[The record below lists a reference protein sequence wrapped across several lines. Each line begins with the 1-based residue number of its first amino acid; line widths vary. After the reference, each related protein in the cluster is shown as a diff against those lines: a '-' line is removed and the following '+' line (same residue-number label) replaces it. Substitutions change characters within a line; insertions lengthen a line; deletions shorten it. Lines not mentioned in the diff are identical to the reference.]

1 MRFLSFWSQSG
12 CFEPLLRASSQALGL
27 RVPATIF
34 CFGNFPAS
42 SWSSRSYLDLFHDFG
57 NFASVVRQCNLR
69 EMSNTDSSQEKTKQ
83 GTSPWKENPSL
94 AAQESVACDAPR
106 KSRYPEMQSAVRFP
120 IKLPISV
127 RSKSGESRTETQNI
141 SANGVLFQLVDV
153 DMPVGSP
160 VDFTISLPAEV
171 LGAAVDVR
179 LDCKGRVVRNFEEAG
194 RHGVGV
200 VIDEYRFDRR

>member
-1 MRFLSFWSQSG
+1 
-12 CFEPLLRASSQALGL
+12 
-27 RVPATIF
+27 
-34 CFGNFPAS
+34 
-42 SWSSRSYLDLFHDFG
+42 
-57 NFASVVRQCNLR
+57 
-69 EMSNTDSSQEKTKQ
+69 MSNTDSSPEKAKV

-94 AAQESVACDAPR
+94 TTPETIAGDAPQKR
-106 KSRYPEMQSAVRFP
+106 DRYSEMQSAVRFP

-141 SANGVLFQLVDV
+141 SANGVLFQVVDAE
-153 DMPVGSP
+153 MPVGSA

-171 LGAAVDVR
+171 LGAEVDVR